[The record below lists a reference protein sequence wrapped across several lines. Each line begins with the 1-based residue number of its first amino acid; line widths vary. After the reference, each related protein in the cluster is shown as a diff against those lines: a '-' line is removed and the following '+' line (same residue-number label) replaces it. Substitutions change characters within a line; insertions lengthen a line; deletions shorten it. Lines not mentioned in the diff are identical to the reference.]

1 MGLNPIERSARIDA
15 IDILR
20 GFALLGILL
29 LNILGFGLHSA
40 GYFNPLI
47 AIGETETSRLLNLGS
62 WASTSV
68 FFEGAMR
75 CLFSLLFGAGVV
87 LFTRKRKSGTGWP
100 YVRRHVWL
108 LVFGLIDTFI
118 LLWHGDIL
126 MVYAVA
132 GVLLYPLR
140 NYSAR
145 RLLITSTVLMLLT
158 GLINAGLA
166 YGLNHARMTD
176 DVIWTDFENQNN
188 PPEDSYDA
196 ELMARGDSYSS
207 AFAWTAGHMVD
218 FFLFVYPAMLLPDA
232 LAMMIFGMALF
243 KLDAFHLSWSTR
255 AYVTLAGT
263 GFGVGLITNLWE
275 LQLALSSK
283 FDLLS
288 TFPLFI
294 PTYHVGRLGMG
305 CGYLGAVMLLCKLNI
320 FCGLRGALAAV
331 GRLALTNYLM
341 QSLICVVIFTGWGF
355 ALVGTFER
363 WQLYPL
369 VVAIWAFQLWFSSW
383 WLSHYRFGPTE
394 WLWRTLTYGHRP

>member
-1 MGLNPIERSARIDA
+1 MVMNPIERSARIDV
-15 IDILR
+15 IDVLR
-20 GFALLGILL
+20 GLALLGILL

-47 AIGETETSRLLNLGS
+47 AIGKTETGRLLNLGS

-87 LFTRKRKSGTGWP
+87 LFTRKRQSGTGWP
-100 YVRRHVWL
+100 YVRRHAWL
-108 LVFGLIDTFI
+108 LVFGLVDTFI

-145 RLLITSTVLMLLT
+145 RLLIASTVLMLLT
-158 GLINAGLA
+158 GL
-166 YGLNHARMTD
+166 LNTGITYALDHARMTD
-176 DVIWTDFENQNN
+176 DAIWTDFEDQNN
-188 PPEDSYDA
+188 PPEETYDA
-196 ELMARGDSYSS
+196 ELMTRGNSYSS
-207 AFAWTAGHMVD
+207 AFAWTARHMVD
-218 FFLFVYPAMLLPDA
+218 VFLFVYPAMLLPDA
-232 LAMMIFGMALF
+232 LAMMILGMALF
-243 KLDAFHLSWSTR
+243 KLHVFDLSWSTR

-263 GFGVGLITNLWE
+263 GFGVGLFTNLWE
-275 LQLALSSK
+275 LQLALGSE
-283 FDLLS
+283 FDILS

-294 PTYHVGRLGMG
+294 PTYHVGRLGMA

-320 FCGLRGALAAV
+320 FPQLRGALAAT

-341 QSLICVVIFTGWGF
+341 QSLICLVIFTGLGF

-369 VVAIWAFQLWFSSW
+369 VFAIWAFQLWFSSW

-394 WLWRTLTYGHRP
+394 WLWRTLTYGRRP